1 MNWAI
6 ESLPET
12 RQTTHGWDAAGL
24 QSCCCCRGGTLRKAT
39 NKKGAD
45 VRRSIILY
53 LRDVQWGC
61 RNTMFVPNMQNVKKR
76 ALGKSKVKVPFD
88 CHQCDCLS
96 HNNTIII
103 IISQAE

>member
-24 QSCCCCRGGTLRKAT
+24 QSCCCRGGTLRKAT

-61 RNTMFVPNMQNVKKR
+61 RNTMFVPK
-76 ALGKSKVKVPFD
+76 
-88 CHQCDCLS
+88 H
-96 HNNTIII
+96 
-103 IISQAE
+103 AEREETCTGEK